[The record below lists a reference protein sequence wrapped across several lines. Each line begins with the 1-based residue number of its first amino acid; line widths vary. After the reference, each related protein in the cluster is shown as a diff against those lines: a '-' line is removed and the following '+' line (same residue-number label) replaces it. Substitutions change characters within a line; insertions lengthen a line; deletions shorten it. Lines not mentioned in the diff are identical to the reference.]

1 MLQVSDQ
8 EFLAATEGELYLGA
22 KRWCLAGTAT
32 EPEALKLFL
41 EKFVQKIT
49 LKYMSQRD
57 FLTCVA
63 DNRPAS
69 SAKGDDDEEVGLN
82 RICSATFSWS
92 PPADLS
98 PRSVMPS
105 LPAAS
110 HPLPPEGEHGP
121 FNSLQEL
128 LNHAAHLAIFLNYVI
143 LNKDPAP
150 LLFYL
155 VTDAY
160 KAGSVKEMR
169 KWAYEI
175 HFSFLVTR
183 GKFLSSIH
191 STDSS
196 LRAPLEL
203 PNLESPTAGRVGR
216 GIRHGAGRGGCRAA
230 RVAAEALL

>member
-1 MLQVSDQ
+1 MEDTDS
-8 EFLAATEGELYLGA
+8 E
-22 KRWCLAGTAT
+22 
-32 EPEALKLFL
+32 
-41 EKFVQKIT
+41 
-49 LKYMSQRD
+49 
-57 FLTCVA
+57 
-63 DNRPAS
+63 
-69 SAKGDDDEEVGLN
+69 DEEGLGGN
-82 RICSATFSWS
+82 TSGQ
-92 PPADLS
+92 
-98 PRSVMPS
+98 
-105 LPAAS
+105 AAS
-110 HPLPPEGEHGP
+110 HLLPPEGEHGP

-216 GIRHGAGRGGCRAA
+216 GMDTVLAGE
-230 RVAAEALL
+230 AAERLE